1 MPTSTENPKPDDVRL
16 EGEHW
21 DELIA
26 VLSPKSIESLDS
38 FDSWVSEQLSD
49 LESKLA
55 EFSSPNAI
63 KKSLRG

>member
-1 MPTSTENPKPDDVRL
+1 MPTSTENPKPDDLRL

-26 VLSPKSIESLDS
+26 VLGPKSIESLDS
-38 FDSWVSEQLSD
+38 FDAWVTEQA
-49 LESKLA
+49 K
-55 EFSSPNAI
+55 FSSPNAI